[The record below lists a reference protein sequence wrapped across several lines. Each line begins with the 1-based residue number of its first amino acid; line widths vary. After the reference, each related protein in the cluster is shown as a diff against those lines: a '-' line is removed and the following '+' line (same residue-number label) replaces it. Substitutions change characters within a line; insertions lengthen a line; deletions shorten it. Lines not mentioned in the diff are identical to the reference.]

1 MVNPFKPGD
10 KVLIF
15 RKGIEMEATVRS
27 TWNHEVQVRVAD
39 GELLWRTVK
48 TARLVVEAKPE
59 VITGEL
65 CQELPDTSLTP
76 EVAKDEAPPVINPEP
91 LPQPAENIVPFP
103 AAEEPSASFEPSG
116 HNSGKDSRSKS
127 RKKAKKSGKGQVRR
141 TRKDPF

>member
-59 VITGEL
+59 VVEGEVGV
-65 CQELPDTSLTP
+65 EPTHAKEEPLTQ
-76 EVAKDEAPPVINPEP
+76 VAVVEPEP
-91 LPQPAENIVPFP
+91 LREPAENIVPFP

-116 HNSGKDSRSKS
+116 HNSGKNSRSKS

>member
-59 VITGEL
+59 VIEGDVGVDPSSSPTIQDGME
-65 CQELPDTSLTP
+65 ESLPEIASD
-76 EVAKDEAPPVINPEP
+76 PV
-91 LPQPAENIVPFP
+91 QQQTENIVPFP